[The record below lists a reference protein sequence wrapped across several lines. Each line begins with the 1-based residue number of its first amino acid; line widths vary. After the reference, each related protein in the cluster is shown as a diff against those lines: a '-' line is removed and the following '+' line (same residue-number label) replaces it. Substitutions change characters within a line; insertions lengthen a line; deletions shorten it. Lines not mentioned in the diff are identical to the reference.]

1 MLARR
6 LTTVV
11 VCLASV
17 LTPVVTAADTR
28 LAGRYPHDAL
38 ARDIDRLVARSGVTP
53 RMRSLLVSQGG
64 ELVFERYFNGQGP
77 DDPGNV
83 KSVSKSI
90 LSALVGIAI
99 DGGYIDG
106 VDARMKDYFRQ
117 ELEGV
122 ANPEVGAISIE
133 HLLTMQ
139 AGLESTSNRNYGAWA
154 LSENWIRAALS
165 MPMAAEPGGEM
176 LYSTGNTHL
185 LSAIITRA
193 TGKTTLNFAR
203 ETLAEPLGFELS
215 PWTRDPQGIYFGGND
230 MVLTPRQL
238 LAFGQLYLDGGRV
251 GGRQVVP
258 EDWVEAS
265 LGRHA
270 ASPHGNGR
278 YYGYGWWVA
287 DLVGHE
293 VPHAW
298 GHGGQ
303 FVMLV
308 PDLDLVLVTTSA
320 PHADASA
327 NAHANRVF
335 AMLQYL
341 IRDVIE
347 QGESPARFAG
357 QRAGTSMH

>member
-1 MLARR
+1 MSARMLTKA
-6 LTTVV
+6 V
-11 VCLASV
+11 VCLVMAFVPLVSV
-17 LTPVVTAADTR
+17 ADIR
-28 LAGRYPHDAL
+28 LASRYTQGEL
-38 ARDIDRLVARSGVTP
+38 ANDIDRLVETSGAAS
-53 RMRSLLVSQGG
+53 RMHSLLVSQGG
-64 ELVFERYFNGQGP
+64 ELVFERYFNGHGP
-77 DDPGNV
+77 DDLGNV

-106 VDARMKDYFRQ
+106 VDVRMQQYFGE
-117 ELEGV
+117 ELAGI
-122 ANPEVGAISIE
+122 ANPDVEAISIE

-139 AGLESTSNRNYGAWA
+139 AGLESTSNRNYGPWA
-154 LSENWIRAALS
+154 LSDDWIRAALS

-193 TGKTTLNFAR
+193 TGQTTLEFAR
-203 ETLAEPLGFELS
+203 DALAGPLGFDLA
-215 PWTRDPQGIYFGGND
+215 PWPRDPQGVYLGGND

-238 LAFGQLYLDGGRV
+238 LAFGEMYLNGGRV
-251 GGRQVVP
+251 GDRQVVP
-258 EDWVEAS
+258 ASWVEAS
-265 LGRHA
+265 LARHA

-287 DLVGHE
+287 ELVGHV

-320 PHADASA
+320 PHADGSA

-335 AMLQYL
+335 TLLQYL
-341 IRDVIE
+341 IRDVM
-347 QGESPARFAG
+347 A
-357 QRAGTSMH
+357 QRAQPSLLAESQPGTSLH